1 MKALLLAGGL
11 GTRLRPLT
19 EQLPKPMAPVGNRPW
34 LEHLILQLKEQGIEE
49 FVITLKHYPELIRS
63 HFGDGSRLGV
73 SIAYTVEEEALGTA
87 GAIKNAEHLLG
98 ERFLV
103 FNADVIQKVDILPLI
118 EFHKQHGG
126 VATIGLT
133 QVEDPSQFGVV
144 DITPSGRIL
153 KFIEKPQ
160 PGQAPSDL
168 INAGVY
174 LLDRQALSLIPAG
187 KEVSIERETFP
198 LLIQQ
203 GLGVYGCHM
212 RGYWLDMGTRERYR
226 KVHWDILDRT
236 FPLPIPGSEQRKG
249 IWVGEDCVIGSG
261 VLLIPPVLIGNRVH
275 IGDKAIIG
283 PNTVIGNDCRIERE
297 ARLSETIL
305 WDKCRVSR
313 GAHLYQC
320 VFGYEAEA
328 GTGHV
333 LYEAVVNRMKEAMT
347 V

>member
-34 LEHLILQLKEQGIEE
+34 LEHLILQLKEQGIGE

-63 HFGDGSRLGV
+63 YFGDGSRFGV

-126 VATIGLT
+126 SATIGLT
-133 QVEDPSQFGVV
+133 RVEDPSQFGVV

-153 KFIEKPQ
+153 KFIEKP
-160 PGQAPSDL
+160 PIGQAPSDL

-174 LLDRQALSLIPAG
+174 LLDRQVLSLIPAG
-187 KEVSIERETFP
+187 REVSIERETFP

-203 GLGVYGCHM
+203 GLGAYGCHM

-236 FPLPIPGSEQRKG
+236 FPLPIAGHEQSRG
-249 IWVGEDCVIGSG
+249 IWVGEECVIGSG
-261 VLLIPPVLIGNRVH
+261 VLLIPPVLIGDRVH

-313 GAHLYQC
+313 GAQLYQC

-328 GTGHV
+328 GSGHV